1 VIVSPKTV
9 NKHNVQTSDSTDA
22 SSAAISLEDSVQ
34 LNETLTPIGS
44 PTPDEAQASAPT
56 IVTQNHALASEATD
70 PRVID
75 VAEGVLENDQV
86 TGPEPLEAAQVAD
99 AIEFGND
106 LHQESV
112 PVGNS
117 TETMAS
123 GNSAI
128 DDPLLVDAA
137 ADSTDSSEPENRDA
151 EPNGQ
156 ESPSEESDTR
166 PSAPSVPDPSTI
178 SARLRNL
185 VVAVGQVEEL
195 SRRAREIAATDLAF
209 YSGIAASHRQFEEG
223 LAEAQRIG
231 QEAQAVY
238 QRAFGWEAK
247 ALAEPALLEAREVEQ
262 AFAEL
267 ADSWRQQAETFLA
280 EHPDVEALLTE
291 QRQQE
296 EDARRR
302 EAARTRA
309 ERFQQLVTAT
319 DAALRQGLLDDARD
333 CLKLLGREFP
343 AEADRIASLQERLDH
358 RVRAAN
364 DAAARRVLLHA
375 SELQGRGD
383 FEAAVKLLEAVDVQG
398 LSREASEDVFGR
410 WSAACSLLGQTGGL
424 DLLRYS
430 PAQGRGIVVHR
441 DPAVPYGL
449 VVFSTL
455 GMGPSYFEGRVVSAA
470 DREGSVIT
478 ARARPFRAAEL
489 PSDVTAGWYGRS
501 YVVPSSASA
510 GEPVRH

>member
-1 VIVSPKTV
+1 MQAT
-9 NKHNVQTSDSTDA
+9 
-22 SSAAISLEDSVQ
+22 
-34 LNETLTPIGS
+34 ETLTSIGS
-44 PTPDEAQASAPT
+44 STADGEAQQPASM
-56 IVTQNHALASEATD
+56 IVSDTH
-70 PRVID
+70 
-75 VAEGVLENDQV
+75 
-86 TGPEPLEAAQVAD
+86 EPAAEAAPPCTTGLADGISPNGQMTGSGPINEAHMTDAVGPGNEPHHDGVPVEASREGTEPDSPGVDRPVAGA
-99 AIEFGND
+99 AIE
-106 LHQESV
+106 
-112 PVGNS
+112 
-117 TETMAS
+117 
-123 GNSAI
+123 SA
-128 DDPLLVDAA
+128 D
-137 ADSTDSSEPENRDA
+137 TGGSENGGP

-156 ESPSEESDTR
+156 ESRSDESGTE
-166 PSAPSVPDPSTI
+166 PSALRVPDPSSI

-195 SRRAREIAATDLAF
+195 SRRAREVAATDLAL
-209 YSGIAASHRQFEEG
+209 YSGIAASQRQFEEG

-238 QRAFGWEAK
+238 QRAFGREAK

-267 ADSWRQQAETFLA
+267 AESWRQQAETFLA
-280 EHPDVEALLTE
+280 EHPDVEALLAE
-291 QRQQE
+291 QRQQDE
-296 EDARRR
+296 EARRR
-302 EAARTRA
+302 EAARARV
-309 ERFQQLVTAT
+309 ERFHQLVTAT

-343 AEADRIASLQERLDH
+343 AEADRIAPLHERLDH

-383 FEAAVKLLEAVDVQG
+383 FDAAVRLLEAVDVQG

-424 DLLRYS
+424 ELLRYS
-430 PAQGRGIVVHR
+430 PAQGRGVIIHR

-449 VVFSTL
+449 IVFSAL

-470 DREGSVIT
+470 DREGSLIA

-489 PSDVTAGWYGRS
+489 PPELNAGWYGRG
-501 YVVPSSASA
+501 YVLVSNSTSGA
-510 GEPVRH
+510 PVRH